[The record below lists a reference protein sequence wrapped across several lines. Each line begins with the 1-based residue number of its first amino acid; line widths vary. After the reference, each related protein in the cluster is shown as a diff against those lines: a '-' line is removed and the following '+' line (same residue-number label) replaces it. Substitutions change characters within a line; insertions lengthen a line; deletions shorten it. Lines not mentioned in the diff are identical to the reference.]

1 MVEAIV
7 VSRVGRGWREMDNE
21 VELISDGEGLAVLGE
36 PTAVERFLRSAG
48 YWVESKEIDVRRL
61 KALLGLGSDVVQT
74 ASDVAAESGRWIKL
88 TEESARLVKEHGLME
103 TKTPGVRHV
112 MVGTPG
118 DIRNWLQAEGGLGS
132 ILTNPAALS
141 GVAGVMAQLASQQTA
156 AEITDY
162 LAKIDVK
169 VDDVLRKQDDDVL
182 AQMIGAGFVIRE
194 AMTVREATSIVNEV
208 TWGKVEA
215 TSETIGSTQAYALL
229 QLKAIAEKLE
239 ATTRVSS
246 LASTTA
252 QAEDEVRE
260 WLAVLARCSELQ
272 ALLDVLELDRV
283 LAVAPDQLDQH
294 RLGLQAARQDRLD
307 LVAQYTEPLLDRI
320 DAACDTA
327 NAKLLWNWT
336 NARAV
341 VEYSNRVAGEVQ
353 DFHGLLGI
361 ACVPRE
367 WETRR
372 LERAAE
378 VGAQAIQKAKD
389 TAPKVAAAGALLVS
403 GVLLKNKVQGEEA
416 SDDGSAW

>member
-1 MVEAIV
+1 
-7 VSRVGRGWREMDNE
+7 
-21 VELISDGEGLAVLGE
+21 
-36 PTAVERFLRSAG
+36 
-48 YWVESKEIDVRRL
+48 
-61 KALLGLGSDVVQT
+61 
-74 ASDVAAESGRWIKL
+74 
-88 TEESARLVKEHGLME
+88 
-103 TKTPGVRHV
+103 
-112 MVGTPG
+112 
-118 DIRNWLQAEGGLGS
+118 
-132 ILTNPAALS
+132 
-141 GVAGVMAQLASQQTA
+141 MAQLASRQAA

-194 AMTVREATSIVNEV
+194 AMTVREATGIVNEV

-272 ALLDVLELDRV
+272 ALFDVLELDRV

-372 LERAAE
+372 LERTAE
-378 VGAQAIQKAKD
+378 VGAQAIQKTKD

-416 SDDGSAW
+416 TDDGSA